1 MAEDLGEKTEDA
13 TPRKI
18 LKARDD
24 GRLAKSVD
32 LAGALLLTFVTLL
45 LWVMAAPSIER
56 LGGMLEFILMTS
68 GDPVSIGA
76 ATSLEMAAIGAVVV
90 LAPLSLA
97 AWLAAY
103 VGHFWQ
109 VGWLESK
116 LDRLAHNLK
125 HSRNHEAEF

>member
-24 GRLAKSVD
+24 GRIAKSVD

-68 GDPVSIGA
+68 GDPHSHLGSVASIIGPFDQLLVLTFSSSTPVHKKSARGTGQIPHVQQQNRLGMLELSGPHCA
-76 ATSLEMAAIGAVVV
+76 A
-90 LAPLSLA
+90 
-97 AWLAAY
+97 
-103 VGHFWQ
+103 
-109 VGWLESK
+109 
-116 LDRLAHNLK
+116 
-125 HSRNHEAEF
+125 